1 MLLVLVEERLD
12 PLVLLERGQLGRVGE
27 LEEGR
32 RVLDQPLRVDGRHLA
47 HVLLRRLND
56 LVINDPLRL
65 PVEQRRRR
73 VNRDHLRVD
82 QRSVAFSRILLGRV
96 PEKS

>member
-82 QRSVAFSRILLGRV
+82 QRSVAFRRILLGCV